1 MAILTAPRI
10 NGRFSQLLLLAAI
23 LLILTIVFYAN
34 ADAIH
39 IPESISLKPPTKG
52 RPHHPIDD
60 LIEEADRQ
68 QDALLQKESHALADA
83 VRAYEHRRGRRP
95 PPGFDAWFHF
105 AQENNALVI
114 EDFFDRVYHD
124 LNPFWAVPALTIRQQ
139 AGDIFHRISI
149 RNGNTSQLSD
159 QPRVWLDLWENLI
172 GTIVHHLPDLDIP
185 INVMDESRVV
195 VPWETIDE
203 YMTAEQKS
211 RRIVPASEVIT
222 KFGQTS
228 VGKDEEVPQF
238 DPQWEGGPYWDRA
251 VIGCH
256 PDSPARS
263 YKAEE
268 DYTVFPPLN
277 NSYPEKS
284 HEGYVANWTYVK
296 QPCEHPQLQGL
307 HGTFVEPIS
316 ISNSR
321 KLMPLF
327 GGSKLPMNNEILLP
341 PAMYWTDD
349 PFYSGGEEHGAEWD
363 KKKNKIIWRGAA
375 SGGRN
380 KDTTWAR
387 FQRHRFVSMVNST
400 SVAHAEETGKQPNFE
415 LPQSGQYDLPSGS
428 LAKWVGEWGD
438 AAFVHLLCFPDT
450 RPPFCDYDDAFYM
463 VKPSMP
469 MGEQYDYKY
478 LPDID
483 GNSFS
488 GRYRGFLGSTSLPI
502 KATIYDEWHDSRMM
516 PWKHFVPMDNT
527 FVDIYG
533 IMHYFLGGRD
543 TAAKKIALEGKEWTE
558 TVLRREDMQIYVFR
572 LLLEYGR
579 LCDDNR
585 EKLGWVSEAE
595 RLLLSGLEA
604 AGER

>member
-1 MAILTAPRI
+1 
-10 NGRFSQLLLLAAI
+10 
-23 LLILTIVFYAN
+23 
-34 ADAIH
+34 
-39 IPESISLKPPTKG
+39 
-52 RPHHPIDD
+52 
-60 LIEEADRQ
+60 
-68 QDALLQKESHALADA
+68 
-83 VRAYEHRRGRRP
+83 
-95 PPGFDAWFHF
+95 
-105 AQENNALVI
+105 
-114 EDFFDRVYHD
+114 
-124 LNPFWAVPALTIRQQ
+124 
-139 AGDIFHRISI
+139 RISI

-159 QPRVWLDLWENLI
+159 QRRVWLDLWENLI
-172 GTIVHHLPDLDIP
+172 GTIAEHLPDLDIP

-203 YMTAEQKS
+203 YMTEEEKS
-211 RRIVPASEVIT
+211 RRIVPASEVVH
-222 KFGQTS
+222 KFGKTS
-228 VGKDEEVPQF
+228 VAEDEEVPGF

-263 YKAEE
+263 YKAEV

-284 HEGYVANWTYVK
+284 QHGYVANWTYVK

-349 PFYSGGEEHGAEWD
+349 PFYSGGEEHGVEWS

-387 FQRHRFVSMVNST
+387 FQRHRFVSMVNAT
-400 SVAHAEETGKQPNFE
+400 SIAYAEETGKQPNFE
-415 LPQSGQYDLPSGS
+415 LPESGQYDLPSRS

-450 RPPFCDYDDAFYM
+450 RPPFCDYDDAFYQ

-469 MGEQYDYKY
+469 MEDQYNYKY

-516 PWKHFVPMDNT
+516 AWKHFVPMDNT

-533 IMHYFLGGRD
+533 I
-543 TAAKKIALEGKEWTE
+543 
-558 TVLRREDMQIYVFR
+558 
-572 LLLEYGR
+572 
-579 LCDDNR
+579 
-585 EKLGWVSEAE
+585 
-595 RLLLSGLEA
+595 
-604 AGER
+604 

>member
-1 MAILTAPRI
+1 MLTAPRI
-10 NGRFSQLLLLAAI
+10 SSRFTQLLLLAAI
-23 LLILTIVFYAN
+23 LSVLTIVFYTN

-39 IPESISLKPPTKG
+39 VPESISLKPPTKG

-60 LIEEADRQ
+60 LIEEAERQ
-68 QDALLQKESHALADA
+68 QDALLQKESHTLADA
-83 VRAYEHRRGRRP
+83 VRAYEERRGRRP
-95 PPGFDAWFHF
+95 PPGFDVWFHF
-105 AQENNALVI
+105 AQDNNALVI
-114 EDFFDRVYHD
+114 EDFFDRIYHD

-149 RNGNTSQLSD
+149 RNGSTSQLSD
-159 QPRVWLDLWENLI
+159 QRRVWLDLWENLI
-172 GTIVHHLPDLDIP
+172 GTIAQHLPDLDIP

-203 YMTAEQKS
+203 YMTVEGNS
-211 RRIVPASEVIT
+211 RRIVPASEVVH
-222 KFGQTS
+222 KFGKTS
-228 VGKDEEVPQF
+228 VGKDEEVPGF

-263 YKAEE
+263 YKAEV

-284 HEGYVANWTYVK
+284 HHGYVANWTYVK

-349 PFYSGGEEHGAEWD
+349 PFYSGGEEHGTEWG

-387 FQRHRFVSMVNST
+387 FQRHRFVSMVNGT
-400 SVAHAEETGKQPNFE
+400 SIAHAEETGKQPNFE
-415 LPQSGQYDLPSGS
+415 LPESGQYDLPSGS
-428 LAKWVGEWGD
+428 LAEWVSEWGD
-438 AAFVHLLCFPDT
+438 AAFVH
-450 RPPFCDYDDAFYM
+450 
-463 VKPSMP
+463 
-469 MGEQYDYKY
+469 
-478 LPDID
+478 
-483 GNSFS
+483 
-488 GRYRGFLGSTSLPI
+488 
-502 KATIYDEWHDSRMM
+502 
-516 PWKHFVPMDNT
+516 
-527 FVDIYG
+527 
-533 IMHYFLGGRD
+533 
-543 TAAKKIALEGKEWTE
+543 
-558 TVLRREDMQIYVFR
+558 
-572 LLLEYGR
+572 
-579 LCDDNR
+579 
-585 EKLGWVSEAE
+585 
-595 RLLLSGLEA
+595 
-604 AGER
+604 